1 LDGGLADRPVVRAVT
16 IALTVIALWSIATV
30 IADRYRSQKVQRAA
44 RAAVLGRSELESG
57 RADEAVRLFR
67 EAVALEPG
75 FIQYRLDLAG
85 ALLQVNQTDEATNY
99 LREVLRQDPV
109 NGPANLSLA
118 RIHDAVGSVGEAE
131 PAFYRALYG
140 RWAADEEEAR
150 RRARLELVEFLTR
163 TASRDRVPPE
173 LAQIAAAFPG
183 DLLLQLR
190 TGRTL
195 LDLGFPEQAALI
207 LNGAVTRFAEPGD
220 AFALLAEAHLARG
233 DFGGAAEA
241 ARQAL
246 RIDPTDKSAAVHRDL
261 ASAAAAMDPT
271 QLRLSVRER
280 TSRTQRLL
288 GHIRALLETC
298 QSTSL
303 GGNDDAQL
311 SRDIDVWLSSTR
323 AQQVEQ
329 LETGLALLESAAGR
343 VTGTCAASKGDE
355 ALALVIRRISNV
367 PVT

>member
-1 LDGGLADRPVVRAVT
+1 MNGSLAERPVLRALT
-16 IALTVIALWSIATV
+16 IAVIVITLWSVATV
-30 IADRYRSQKVQRAA
+30 VADRYRTQKVQRAV
-44 RAAVLGRSELESG
+44 RSAVLGRSELESG
-57 RADEAVRLFR
+57 RADEAIRHFR

-75 FIQYRLDLAG
+75 ITQYRLDLAG
-85 ALLQVNQTDEATNY
+85 ALLELNQTDEATNY

-118 RIHDAVGSVGEAE
+118 RIHDTLGSVEEAE
-131 PAFYRALYG
+131 TAFYRALYG

-163 TASRDRVPPE
+163 TANRDRVPAE
-173 LAQIAAAFPG
+173 LVQIATAFPG

-190 TGRTL
+190 AGRTL
-195 LDLGFPEQAALI
+195 LDMGFPEQAALI
-207 LNGAVTRFAEPGD
+207 LNGAATRFADPGD
-220 AFALLAEAHLARG
+220 AFALLAEAHLDRG
-233 DFGGAAEA
+233 DFGGAVDA

-246 RIDPTDKSAAVHRDL
+246 RIDPTNKGAAARRDL

-288 GHIRALLETC
+288 GRIRALLETC
-298 QSTSL
+298 QPASL
-303 GGNDDAQL
+303 EDNEDAQL
-311 SRDIDVWLSSTR
+311 SRDIDAWLSNPYAVR
-323 AQQVEQ
+323 VEQ

-343 VTGTCAASKGDE
+343 VTGSCAASRDDE

-367 PVT
+367 PAT

>member
-1 LDGGLADRPVVRAVT
+1 VT
-16 IALTVIALWSIATV
+16 IAVIVIALWSIATV

-44 RAAVLGRSELESG
+44 NAAVLGRSELESG
-57 RADEAVRLFR
+57 RADEAVHLFR

-75 FIQYRLDLAG
+75 LIQYRLDLAG
-85 ALLQVNQTDEATNY
+85 ALLEVNQTDEATNY

-109 NGPANLSLA
+109 NGPANLSVA
-118 RIHDAVGSVGEAE
+118 RIHDALGDVGEAE
-131 PAFYRALYG
+131 TAFYRALYG
-140 RWAADEEEAR
+140 RWAADEEEER
-150 RRARLELVEFLTR
+150 RRARLELVEFLNR

-190 TGRTL
+190 AGRTL

-233 DFGGAAEA
+233 DFGGAVEA

-246 RIDPTDKSAAVHRDL
+246 RIDPADKSAAVHRDL

-288 GHIRALLETC
+288 GRIRALLETC
-298 QSTSL
+298 HSTSP

-311 SRDIDVWLSSTR
+311 TRDIDAWLSSTR
-323 AQQVEQ
+323 AEQVDQ
-329 LETGLALLESAAGR
+329 LEAGLALLQSAAGR
-343 VTGTCAASKGDE
+343 VTGTCAAASKGDE

-367 PVT
+367 PAT